1 MLSHS
6 INPRTMTNPKMSDVV
21 NIAALQFSCVV
32 DPAKNLDRA
41 VFLTKEAAKK
51 GAKIVCLPELFMG
64 PYFCQSEDP
73 AHFGLAEAIPGPTTT
88 VFEALSK
95 ELGVS
100 IVLSLFEHRA
110 EGLYHNSACVVD
122 PENGYMGKYRKM
134 HIPDD
139 PLFMEKYYFA
149 PGDLGVRIFETQG
162 IKLAVLICWD
172 QWFPEAARLAAL
184 KGAQVICYPTAIGW
198 HPHEKESHGA
208 AQFDAWVT
216 MQRSHA
222 IANGCFV
229 VAINRTGF
237 EPTKPG
243 GAHPE
248 GIQFWGQTL
257 IAGPDGVIIDQAGI
271 EEERVVMAGIR
282 TSAITEQ
289 RHGWPFL
296 RDRRTDMYAPL
307 TKLYI
312 DD

>member
-1 MLSHS
+1 
-6 INPRTMTNPKMSDVV
+6 MTNPKTSDVV
-21 NIAALQFSCVV
+21 HIAALQFSCDV
-32 DPAKNLDRA
+32 DPSKNLEKAIAMTRQ
-41 VFLTKEAAKK
+41 AAAD
-51 GAKIVCLPELFMG
+51 GAKIVFMPELFMG

-73 AHFGLAEAIPGPTTT
+73 VHFGSAEAIPGPTTT

-100 IVLSLFEHRA
+100 IVLSLFEKRT
-110 EGLYHNSACVVD
+110 EGLYHNTACVLD
-122 PENGYMGKYRKM
+122 PVKGYMGKYRKM

-198 HPHEKESHGA
+198 HPYEKESHGA
-208 AQFDAWVT
+208 AQFSAWET

-229 VAINRTGF
+229 VAINRIGF
-237 EPTKPG
+237 EPTQPG
-243 GAHPE
+243 GSHPE
-248 GIQFWGQTL
+248 GIQFWGQTFVV
-257 IAGPDGVIIDQAGI
+257 GPDGVKINQGSVDKEQIVGAHID
-271 EEERVVMAGIR
+271 
-282 TSAITEQ
+282 TSRIAEQ

-296 RDRRTDMYAPL
+296 RDRRTDMYGGL
-307 TKLYI
+307 TKLL